1 MVEVGAVGET
11 PKIRGAHQGPP
22 PRRRRAFF
30 GTRRHR
36 RWWPTLTVLLVVAIG
51 ISLSFP
57 AGRHQWDISILRQP
71 TRYTVLYFDH
81 PASLP
86 HQVQASQTIAF
97 SFTIVNN
104 EGRSVDYRYMVR
116 TSPTDDPTQQE
127 VSTATIPA
135 TRAESIS
142 VSLRPACAASPCRI
156 QVSLAGYPETI
167 AFLVAP
173 PTATDGSNA

>member
-1 MVEVGAVGET
+1 MVEAGEEGER
-11 PKIRGAHQGPP
+11 PRHLRPP
-22 PRRRRAFF
+22 PEASRLPRALF
-30 GTRRHR
+30 GSRGHR
-36 RWWPTLTVLLVVAIG
+36 RWWPVLTFLLVVAIG
-51 ISLSFP
+51 ISLLFP
-57 AGRHQWDISILRQP
+57 GARHQWAVSILRQP

-86 HQVQASQTIAF
+86 HEARVSQTVRF
-97 SFTIVNN
+97 SFTIVND
-104 EGRSVDYRYMVR
+104 EGHPVDYRYVVGNVVG
-116 TSPTDDPTQQE
+116 TGDPTERE
-127 VSTATIPA
+127 VST
-135 TRAESIS
+135 TRISARGARSIS